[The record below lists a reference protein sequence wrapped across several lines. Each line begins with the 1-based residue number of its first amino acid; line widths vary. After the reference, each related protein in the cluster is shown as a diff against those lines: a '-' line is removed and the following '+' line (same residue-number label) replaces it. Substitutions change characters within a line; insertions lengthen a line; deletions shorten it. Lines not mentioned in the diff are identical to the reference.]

1 MKKYIVK
8 PQGVFNSVTETFESL
23 KFQTHW
29 RFRTSSKKYKYLN
42 DVMGIGFGSV
52 LPADSDYNFQHDIY
66 EIKLK
71 KQ

>member
-1 MKKYIVK
+1 
-8 PQGVFNSVTETFESL
+8 
-23 KFQTHW
+23 
-29 RFRTSSKKYKYLN
+29 
-42 DVMGIGFGSV
+42 MGIGFGSV